1 MARRNHSRSRTPGP
15 AGVLYLMKDWTVS
28 KVGKGKP
35 MDKAECIALAVHLGD
50 DGAVERLV
58 RAYQDELY
66 GYALRLLC
74 NPFDAEEVTQD
85 AFIRACRTLTA
96 SYGPDR
102 CRQLEMRPW
111 LFRITRNLALN
122 RMRDRRSAGEG
133 RFSSVDVPAVLDI
146 ARDEG
151 TSRPFESLA
160 DRDALSRALEKLE
173 VESRDLVV
181 LRFFE
186 GLSYAEISKA
196 TGGSEAAAR
205 AKVFRA
211 LRRLRALLSEG
222 GLTCA
227 VKQ

>member
-1 MARRNHSRSRTPGP
+1 
-15 AGVLYLMKDWTVS
+15 VLYLMRAATA
-28 KVGKGKP
+28 GKGMI
-35 MDKAECIALAVHLGD
+35 MDKPECIALSVHLGD
-50 DGAVERLV
+50 EGAVERLV
-58 RAYQDELY
+58 RAYQDQLY
-66 GYALRLLC
+66 GYALRLLR
-74 NPFDAEEVTQD
+74 NPFDADEVTQD

-133 RFSSVDVPAVLDI
+133 RFSPVDDPDVANIPQ
-146 ARDEG
+146 DEG
-151 TSRPFESLA
+151 AGQPFQILA
-160 DRDALSRALEKLE
+160 DQDALSRALDRLE
-173 VESRDLVV
+173 TESRDLVV
-181 LRFFE
+181 LRFIE
-186 GLSYAEISKA
+186 GLSYAEIAQA

-211 LRRLRALLSEG
+211 LRRLRVLLSEG
-222 GLTCA
+222 GSTCA

>member
-1 MARRNHSRSRTPGP
+1 MH
-15 AGVLYLMKDWTVS
+15 
-28 KVGKGKP
+28 
-35 MDKAECIALAVHLGD
+35 KAECIALSVHLGD

-58 RAYQDELY
+58 RAYQDQLY
-66 GYALRLLC
+66 GYALRLLR

-96 SYGPDR
+96 RYGPDR

-133 RFSSVDVPAVLDI
+133 RFSHVDDPAVEDS

-151 TSRPFESLA
+151 ASQPFESLA
-160 DRDALSRALEKLE
+160 DQDALSRALDELE

-181 LRFFE
+181 LRFIE
-186 GLSYAEISKA
+186 GLSYAEIAKTA
-196 TGGSEAAAR
+196 GGSEAAAR

-211 LRRLRALLSEG
+211 LRKLRTLLSEG
-222 GLTCA
+222 GSTCD
-227 VKQ
+227 VRQ